1 MKHSPARP
9 HTIALIVALL
19 LSLTTSFAQRSA
31 RADYEFGT
39 YLLGKGLMREATT
52 LTCSLSNDYT
62 PEALD
67 TMRYLRGWTLY
78 HQRQFA
84 PAAKAF
90 AEVGQSSTFYPKSA
104 LFGALCNIES
114 GSTEEALSVLNSF
127 AQTPMAQPYHEMVDM
142 QRGAIALI
150 EGDRELYNHYQQSFT
165 YTDNILLA
173 EQRRLDEIATAQ
185 MRTPKKWVA
194 GLASAVVP
202 GLGQI
207 YAGNV
212 GEGVATLLMVGAFTA
227 LTVDSWNN
235 AGTPANWRTIAYG
248 SVASLLYIG
257 NIFGSVA
264 SVNIYYQNFEKLNHE
279 AVMYSIHIPLRAIF
293 D

>member
-1 MKHSPARP
+1 MKR
-9 HTIALIVALL
+9 ALRHITLLVATLL
-19 LSLTTSFAQRSA
+19 MSLATAHAQRSA
-31 RADYEFGT
+31 RADYDFGN
-39 YLLGKGLMREATT
+39 YLLGKGLMREASA
-52 LTCSLSNDYT
+52 LTSSLGNDYT

-90 AEVGQSSTFYPKSA
+90 AEVGESSTFYPKSA
-104 LFGALCNIES
+104 LFGAVCHLES
-114 GSTEEALSVLNSF
+114 GSTEKALRRLNSF
-127 AQTPMAQPYHEMVDM
+127 AQTPMAQPYREILDM

-165 YTDNILLA
+165 YTDNILRG
-173 EQRRLDEIATAQ
+173 EQRRLDEIAASQ
-185 MRTPKKWVA
+185 VRAPKKWVA

-212 GEGVATLLMVGAFTA
+212 GEGVATFLMVGAFTA
-227 LTVDSWNN
+227 LTVDSWNK

-264 SVNIYYQNFEKLNHE
+264 SVKIYYQNFEKLNHE